1 MFKKLFI
8 ALLAAMACVHAQE
21 QVQEKEKDITEID
34 PNFRQATV
42 GNREV
47 RFADVRKAPFVL
59 TGFAFR
65 KSEDEPFYRIPTEF
79 TKEQVNGGVLS
90 LAKHPSGGAVL
101 FRTNSPFIAL
111 LSDPPTG
118 ADMNHMPAT
127 GVSGYDLYERLPNHK
142 ERFISIIRT
151 TKDGSI
157 VNVGGKAMRDYII
170 FLPLYSSVNK
180 LEVGVAPDATFEPPT
195 PQRLS
200 KPIVFYGSSIT
211 QGGCCSRP
219 GNNYT
224 TMICRALD
232 VPQVN
237 LGFSGSARGETA
249 MAEAI
254 AQIDAAMFV
263 YDYDHNAPSLEHL
276 QKTQRRT
283 NRSSRSSAPPVRTC
297 RFSSSPGRTPPM
309 AAHAATASRPP
320 TTTPSRPETRT
331 SISSTATISS
341 IPSASTTAPSTAATP
356 TISASTACSRTRCRS
371 SRRP

>member
-1 MFKKLFI
+1 MFKKFAI
-8 ALLAAMACVHAQE
+8 ALLVVMACVHAQE
-21 QVQEKEKDITEID
+21 QEKEKDITEID
-34 PNFRQATV
+34 PNFRQATI

-79 TKEQVNGGVLS
+79 TKEQVNGGVLA

-101 FRTNSPFIAL
+101 FIAL

-118 ADMNHMPAT
+118 AAMNHMPAT

-142 ERFISIIRT
+142 ERFITIIRT
-151 TKDGSI
+151 TKEGSI
-157 VNVGGKAMRDYII
+157 VNVGGNAMRDYII

-180 LEVGVAPDATFEPPT
+180 LEVGVAPDAKFEPPT

-276 QKTQRRT
+276 QKTHEPFFKIIR
-283 NRSSRSSAPPVRTC
+283 
-297 RFSSSPGRTPPM
+297 
-309 AAHAATASRPP
+309 AAHPDMPILMLSKPDTANGGARRDCIKATYDNAVKAGDKNVYFFNGDHLFDPIGLNYCTVDGCHPNDLGFYRMYQNTLPIIKKALNI
-320 TTTPSRPETRT
+320 ED
-331 SISSTATISS
+331 
-341 IPSASTTAPSTAATP
+341 
-356 TISASTACSRTRCRS
+356 
-371 SRRP
+371 

>member
-1 MFKKLFI
+1 MFKKITI
-8 ALLAAMACVHAQE
+8 AFLVAMACVHAQ
-21 QVQEKEKDITEID
+21 EKDITEID

-79 TKEQVNGGVLS
+79 TKEQVNGGVLA

-180 LEVGVAPDATFEPPT
+180 LEIGVAPDATFEPPT

-200 KPIVFYGSSIT
+200 RPIVFYGSSIT

-276 QKTQRRT
+276 QKTHEPFFKIIR
-283 NRSSRSSAPPVRTC
+283 
-297 RFSSSPGRTPPM
+297 
-309 AAHAATASRPP
+309 AARPDMPILILSRPD
-320 TTTPSRPETRT
+320 
-331 SISSTATISS
+331 TANGGARRDCIK
-341 IPSASTTAPSTAATP
+341 ATYDNAVKAGDKNVYFFNGDHLFDP
-356 TISASTACSRTRCRS
+356 IGLNYCTVDGCHPNDLGFYRMFQNTLPIVKKALNIED
-371 SRRP
+371 

>member
-1 MFKKLFI
+1 MFKKLTI
-8 ALLAAMACVHAQE
+8 AFLAAMACVHAQ
-21 QVQEKEKDITEID
+21 EKDITEID

-79 TKEQVNGGVLS
+79 TKEQVNGGVLA

-118 ADMNHMPAT
+118 AAMNHMPAT

-263 YDYDHNAPSLEHL
+263 RSHRAD
-276 QKTQRRT
+276 RR
-283 NRSSRSSAPPVRTC
+283 RHVRL
-297 RFSSSPGRTPPM
+297 
-309 AAHAATASRPP
+309 
-320 TTTPSRPETRT
+320 
-331 SISSTATISS
+331 
-341 IPSASTTAPSTAATP
+341 
-356 TISASTACSRTRCRS
+356 
-371 SRRP
+371 